1 MRRIATLLA
10 FVALS
15 LLVGCELE
23 GEERRSLRIRAEG
36 KGIILVQTGSPH
48 YDEVLTFLED
58 SEIEGDGYGGYELSA
73 KEYVEVDAMLP
84 TPSPEE
90 VQEVEMWRE
99 QEKHW
104 DNLVAITMIMD
115 GINEDNVVD
124 LGETQYVCSLVNQ
137 WEEKM
142 QAAADYIK
150 EYRRIDNA
158 LVDETPSLANLEIKA
173 KEKLS
178 LIGDLVASCE
188 VVDSPMPITPT
199 LNSTPTPA
207 VDFTNMTEEEIEAE
221 LQKDPCYMGKGQFGY
236 RWDVEC
242 QMRRKR
248 LRNIKVAP

>member
-1 MRRIATLLA
+1 MMRIVTLLA
-10 FVALS
+10 FVALA

-23 GEERRSLRIRAEG
+23 EEERRSLRIRAEG
-36 KGIILVQTGSPH
+36 EGVILVQTGSPH

-58 SEIEGDGYGGYELSA
+58 SEIEGNGYGGYMLSA
-73 KEYVEVDAMLP
+73 TDFAEVKAMLP

-99 QEKHW
+99 QHKHW

-137 WEEKM
+137 WEEQM

-150 EYRRIDNA
+150 EYRRIDGA
-158 LVDETPSLANLEIKA
+158 LVDETPSLSNLEIKVN
-173 KEKLS
+173 EKLS

-188 VVDSPMPITPT
+188 AADSPMPVTPT
-199 LNSTPTPA
+199 SNPTPTPA

-242 QMRRKR
+242 QMRRKQ
-248 LRNIKVAP
+248 